1 MPSCTIKKKVTA
13 VALAIATSLLAIG
26 ASSAWAQKVKA
37 PPAPIFS
44 TENEKCI
51 VPAAQYHGV
60 NYFVLRAILKVES
73 GLNPNAVG
81 RNNNGT
87 VDVGMGQMN
96 SMHFRDLAKFGIEPG
111 HLRDPC
117 ISTYVAAW
125 HLKKNLIA
133 SGNTWEGIARYH
145 SATPYFNQRYQILL
159 KNEMIRS
166 GAMTGSLQAVP
177 NINRFASG
185 RAVAMANTQGGAN
198 VPASLLVV
206 DATDSRQ

>member
-1 MPSCTIKKKVTA
+1 
-13 VALAIATSLLAIG
+13 
-26 ASSAWAQKVKA
+26 VKA

-44 TENEKCI
+44 TENEKFI

-177 NINRFASG
+177 SINRSG
-185 RAVAMANTQGGAN
+185 TGQALAMVNTRGSAN

-206 DATDSRQ
+206 DTSETRQ